1 MKCLEEG
8 ELRAWIDDAAAD
20 QAVGAHVDGC
30 AACRAVAEELR
41 GNAELAAAVTGAL
54 APARPLQA
62 AQVEAARQRVAAA
75 ARWPAGQAGPAAGA
89 IAAAGA
95 GPAPQADAAA
105 GAVPAG
111 PAAGSERR
119 GLPAA
124 SGAAGDASPLRS
136 ARRTLA
142 ARFAPRGW
150 LAAAASI
157 VLALVL
163 VATPAGRSA
172 ASSFLAQFRSQ
183 RFAVVTFDP
192 SQAGDLTG
200 TLQQLG
206 TVHGNLGGMNPQPV
220 ATPAAAGRRVGF
232 PVALPD
238 AAVLPGGLDASPRI
252 LVTPAR
258 QLRFTLDA
266 AKVGRYLQAHGR
278 AGTRVPAGLDGA
290 TLVANVPAAALLEY
304 VAADGSPRLVVGQS
318 RELTASVQGS
328 VTLEALREFLLD
340 LPGLPPQ
347 TVRQLRAIGDWRDT
361 LPLPVPADRIDWRSA
376 TVHGAPGLVLGDRSG
391 LGSAVIW
398 QRDGRIYGVAGVLRQ
413 SQVLRVA
420 ESLN

>member
-1 MKCLEEG
+1 MRCLEEG
-8 ELRAWIDDAAAD
+8 ELRAWIDGAAAD
-20 QAVGAHVDGC
+20 QAAVGAHVDGC

-41 GNAELAAAVTGAL
+41 GNAELAAAATGVL

-62 AQVEAARQRVAAA
+62 AQVEAARERVTAA
-75 ARWPAGQAGPAAGA
+75 ARWPATHSSPAAR
-89 IAAAGA
+89 
-95 GPAPQADAAA
+95 PR
-105 GAVPAG
+105 
-111 PAAGSERR
+111 RR

-124 SGAAGDASPLRS
+124 GPGTRLAERK
-136 ARRTLA
+136 ARRALA
-142 ARFAPRGW
+142 SRSPARGW
-150 LAAAASI
+150 LAAAVTGA
-157 VLALVL
+157 LALVL

-192 SQAGDLTG
+192 SQAGDPAA
-200 TLQQLG
+200 TLRQLG
-206 TVHGNLGGMNPQPV
+206 VVGGDLGGVEPAPV
-220 ATPAAAGRRVGF
+220 ATPAAASRLVGF

-238 AAVLPGGLDASPRI
+238 AAALPSGVDPRPRI
-252 LVTPAR
+252 VVSPAR

-266 AKVGRYLQAHGR
+266 AKVGRYLEAHGR
-278 AGTRVPAGLDGA
+278 SGASVPAGLDGA

-304 VAADGSPRLVVGQS
+304 VAADGSPRLMVGQS
-318 RELTASVQGS
+318 RELTASVQGA

-361 LPLPVPADRIDWRSA
+361 LPLPVPADRIDWRS
-376 TVHGAPGLVLGDRSG
+376 TTIHGVQGLLLGERNG

-398 QRDGRIYGVAGVLRQ
+398 QRDGRIYGVAGLLRRAP
-413 SQVLRVA
+413 VLRVA
-420 ESLN
+420 ESLD

>member
-1 MKCLEEG
+1 MRCLEEG
-8 ELRAWIDDAAAD
+8 ELRAWIDGAATD
-20 QAVGAHVDGC
+20 QAAVGAHVDGC

-41 GNAELAAAVTGAL
+41 GNADLAAAATRVL

-62 AQVEAARQRVAAA
+62 AQVEAARQRVAAGASPWPAQTTPA
-75 ARWPAGQAGPAAGA
+75 ARP
-89 IAAAGA
+89 
-95 GPAPQADAAA
+95 
-105 GAVPAG
+105 
-111 PAAGSERR
+111 ERR
-119 GLPAA
+119 GLPTAA
-124 SGAAGDASPLRS
+124 PS

-142 ARFAPRGW
+142 ARFAARGW
-150 LAAAASI
+150 LAAAVTG

-172 ASSFLAQFRSQ
+172 ASGFLAQFRSQ

-192 SQAGDLTG
+192 AQTGDLPAA
-200 TLQQLG
+200 LQQLG
-206 TVHGNLGGMNPQPV
+206 TVHGDLGGMEPEPV
-220 ATPAAAGRRVGF
+220 ATLAAASRQVGF

-238 AAVLPGGLDASPRI
+238 AAVLPSGVDTRPRI
-252 LVTPAR
+252 MVTPAR

-278 AGTRVPAGLDGA
+278 SGATVPAGLDGA

-318 RELTASVQGS
+318 RELTASVQGA

-361 LPLPVPADRIDWRSA
+361 LPLPVPADRIDWRAA
-376 TVHGAPGLVLGDRSG
+376 TINGAQGLVLGERSG

-413 SQVLRVA
+413 AHVLRVA
-420 ESLN
+420 ESLD

>member
-1 MKCLEEG
+1 MRCLEEG
-8 ELRAWIDDAAAD
+8 ELRAWIDGAAAD
-20 QAVGAHVDGC
+20 QAAVGAHVDGC
-30 AACRAVAEELR
+30 AACQAVAEELR
-41 GNAELAAAVTGAL
+41 GNAELATAATGVL

-62 AQVEAARQRVAAA
+62 AQVEAARERVVAA
-75 ARWPAGQAGPAAGA
+75 ARWPATHSGPAAR
-89 IAAAGA
+89 
-95 GPAPQADAAA
+95 P
-105 GAVPAG
+105 
-111 PAAGSERR
+111 RR
-119 GLPAA
+119 ALA
-124 SGAAGDASPLRS
+124 SRS
-136 ARRTLA
+136 AA
-142 ARFAPRGW
+142 RGW
-150 LAAAASI
+150 LAAAVTG

-172 ASSFLAQFRSQ
+172 ASGFLAQFRSQ

-192 SQAGDLTG
+192 SQAGDLAA
-200 TLQQLG
+200 TLRQLG
-206 TVHGNLGGMNPQPV
+206 VVHGDLVGVEPAPV
-220 ATPAAAGRRVGF
+220 ATPAAASRLVGF

-238 AAVLPGGLDASPRI
+238 AAALPSGVDPRPRI
-252 LVTPAR
+252 VVSPAR

-278 AGTRVPAGLDGA
+278 SGASVPAGLDGA

-318 RELTASVQGS
+318 RELTASVQGT

-361 LPLPVPADRIDWRSA
+361 LPLPVPADRIDWRS
-376 TVHGAPGLVLGDRSG
+376 TTIHGVQGLLLGERNG

-398 QRDGRIYGVAGVLRQ
+398 QRDGRIYGVAGLLRQ
-413 SQVLRVA
+413 APVLRVA
-420 ESLN
+420 ESLD

>member
-8 ELRAWIDDAAAD
+8 ELRAWIDGAATD
-20 QAVGAHVDGC
+20 QAAVGAHVDGC

-41 GNAELAAAVTGAL
+41 GNAELAATATGVL

-75 ARWPAGQAGPAAGA
+75 ARWPAAQVGPAAGA
-89 IAAAGA
+89 IAAAEA
-95 GPAPQADAAA
+95 GPAAQADAAA
-105 GAVPAG
+105 GAVPA
-111 PAAGSERR
+111 AGSGRR
-119 GLPAA
+119 GVAAA

-136 ARRTLA
+136 ARRRLA

-192 SQAGDLTG
+192 SQAGDLAG

-206 TVHGNLGGMNPQPV
+206 TVHGNLGGMDPQPV
-220 ATPAAAGRRVGF
+220 ATPATAARRVGF
-232 PVALPD
+232 PVTLPD

-252 LVTPAR
+252 MVTPAR

-278 AGTRVPAGLDGA
+278 AATGVPAGLDGA
-290 TLVANVPAAALLEY
+290 TLVANVPAAALLQY

-318 RELTASVQGS
+318 RELTASVQGT

-420 ESLN
+420 ESIH